1 MAKYKGRALKY
12 GPSDDVKNKQLNL
25 VLRAQ
30 EKLGYEDRFAA
41 KWKDTEVVI
50 PNDVSKAPEPQ
61 VNRGEMRS
69 APTTNPGRP
78 RAHVIAYAPEANK
91 LIVVFRDGTW
101 WEYNN
106 VPTNMWLG
114 LKNSPSTGG
123 YLRASGL
130 DGWSDMGPANV
141 ADMPE
146 SLKEQ
151 ISYTAQIASS
161 IQNSPTFRNTNEGS
175 NENTGTNLSRET

>member
-1 MAKYKGRALKY
+1 MPKYKGRALKY
-12 GPSDDVKNKQLNL
+12 GPTDDSANKKLNL
-25 VLRAQ
+25 ILRAQ

-69 APTTNPGRP
+69 APTINPGRP
-78 RAHVIAYAPEANK
+78 RALVVAYAPEANK

-114 LKNSPSTGG
+114 LKNSPSTGR
-123 YLRASGL
+123 YLRSSGL
-130 DGWSDMGPANV
+130 DGWSDMGPASV

-161 IQNSPTFRNTNEGS
+161 IQNSPAYTRTTEES
-175 NENTGTNLSRET
+175 NENTGTDISRET